1 MIISIVHAKCDGKEN
16 LVASVT
22 VHMPSVMAKRT
33 W

>member
-1 MIISIVHAKCDGKEN
+1 MIISIVHAKCDGKEY

-22 VHMPSVMAKRT
+22 VHMSSVMAKNI